1 MHVLTGARR
10 CPRGGGWGG
19 AWETPGSEPQEAVG
33 PPGVHGPGARGGVE
47 SPRSLSDKLR
57 TVPTPGRLRGPP
69 RVPGARPEEVGAP
82 LRVSPWLLLT
92 RATDPSAEA
101 TGAGVQRM
109 RSRGRGRERHVL
121 GTRNAPHPGI
131 ACRVHGVD
139 DSEAALPALRVR

>member
-10 CPRGGGWGG
+10 CPRGGG

-92 RATDPSAEA
+92 RATDRSAEA

-131 ACRVHGVD
+131 ACRVHGAD